1 MADSPR
7 RFPPRWRADKVHG
20 GFNFDNINESFF
32 VAVGTPDQIVEQ
44 LEEWG
49 EWLGT
54 NHFNIQGAVG
64 NMPHWK
70 VVKNLNFF
78 GQDIIPRM
86 RARAATRDLPV
97 VVLTALEAD
106 QENQS

>member
-1 MADSPR
+1 
-7 RFPPRWRADKVHG
+7 
-20 GFNFDNINESFF
+20 

-54 NHFNIQGAVG
+54 NHFNIQGAIG
-64 NMPHWK
+64 DMPHWK

-78 GQDIIPRM
+78 GNDIIPRM
-86 RARAATRDLPV
+86 RARAAAQRRV
-97 VVLTALEAD
+97 AAE
-106 QENQS
+106 